1 MENNLNKKVGLKLNQ
16 ILQNLSWGAERED
29 DRQDHGEELRFLK
42 LNWVQRKEF
51 GGFAWRGGG
60 MLSFGDNKALLSG
73 LNTANSRDMKEE
85 ETFS

>member
-1 MENNLNKKVGLKLNQ
+1 
-16 ILQNLSWGAERED
+16 
-29 DRQDHGEELRFLK
+29 
-42 LNWVQRKEF
+42 
-51 GGFAWRGGG
+51 